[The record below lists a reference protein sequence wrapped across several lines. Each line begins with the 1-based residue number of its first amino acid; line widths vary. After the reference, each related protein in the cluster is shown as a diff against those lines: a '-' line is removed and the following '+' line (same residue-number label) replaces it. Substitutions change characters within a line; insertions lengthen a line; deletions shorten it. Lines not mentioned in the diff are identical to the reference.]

1 LTAAGWTPAT
11 AAVNLSEIASSATV
25 GIECSGFI
33 EFNGKLG
40 RNRAAVR
47 RSGVALEGAAK
58 TQADVCRFQV
68 VGILMGQKKV
78 REIFY
83 N

>member
-1 LTAAGWTPAT
+1 MGWTPAT
-11 AAVNLSEIASSATV
+11 AAVNLSEIVASVTV
-25 GIECSGFI
+25 GIECSEYI

-40 RNRAAVR
+40 RNRTAVR
-47 RSGVALEGAAK
+47 RSGVALESTAN

-68 VGILMGQKKV
+68 VGILMGQKEV